1 MTDRAHV
8 LLWTDRTDAYL
19 DALRELVLPQTA
31 VLVGNH
37 KTLTDFLL
45 PEWDAA
51 KVEAEAR
58 LLLAHHQGD
67 VLILTDMLGAT
78 PANGAQRL
86 AGDHVRVVSGLN
98 VPMLWRALCYRQQA
112 LDVIADKALTGACVH
127 ELGCTS

>member
-1 MTDRAHV
+1 MTQLLLIAHTPLAQAFKSCAMHTYPECAADV
-8 LLWTDRTDAYL
+8 LAL
-19 DALRELVLPQTA
+19 DV
-31 VLVGNH
+31 
-37 KTLTDFLL
+37 L

>member
-1 MTDRAHV
+1 MTQLLLIAHTPLAQAFKSCAMHTYPECSADV
-8 LLWTDRTDAYL
+8 LAL
-19 DALRELVLPQTA
+19 DV
-31 VLVGNH
+31 
-37 KTLTDFLL
+37 L

>member
-1 MTDRAHV
+1 MTQLLLIAHTPLAQAFKSCAMHTYPECSADV
-8 LLWTDRTDAYL
+8 LAL
-19 DALRELVLPQTA
+19 DV
-31 VLVGNH
+31 
-37 KTLTDFLL
+37 L

-78 PANGAQRL
+78 PANDAQRL

>member
-1 MTDRAHV
+1 MTQLLLIAHTPLAQAFKTCAMHTYPECSADV
-8 LLWTDRTDAYL
+8 LAL
-19 DALRELVLPQTA
+19 DV
-31 VLVGNH
+31 
-37 KTLTDFLL
+37 L

>member
-1 MTDRAHV
+1 MTQLLLIAHAPLAQAFKSCAMHTYPECSADV
-8 LLWTDRTDAYL
+8 LAL
-19 DALRELVLPQTA
+19 DV
-31 VLVGNH
+31 
-37 KTLTDFLL
+37 L